1 MPCYGRFLTYG
12 RVSALDRGREGSYGK
27 ALWSAETRDGGA
39 QCRHARLRRFCKRI
53 GAGRRNSG
61 GGGEGFGWPNGRSRF
76 RRSAALVSRGADSGR
91 IDSPFVLSDVQ
102 LEQGSRGPVTLTGRH
117 GAAAH
122 VWVLGPGNW
131 GLTVRPLFTPE
142 LQEIYEEER
151 RAFESGQSGGA
162 AEQWRVVAAQTRDAA
177 LADWMTLRQHVNITV
192 ETITQQQAKI
202 PAQKIVGRI
211 YN

>member
-1 MPCYGRFLTYG
+1 MAVLNAAMLASAAS
-12 RVSALDRGREGSYGK
+12 VSASAQDGVIVEEVAKGS
-27 ALWSAETRDGGA
+27 
-39 QCRHARLRRFCKRI
+39 
-53 GAGRRNSG
+53 AGQTAGLASG
-61 GGGEGFGWPNGRSRF
+61 DLLLSW
-76 RRSAALVSRGADSGR
+76 SRGAESGR
-91 IDSPFVLSDVQ
+91 INSPFVLSDVQ

-162 AEQWRVVAAQTRDAA
+162 AEQWRVVAAQTRD
-177 LADWMTLRQHVNITV
+177 
-192 ETITQQQAKI
+192 
-202 PAQKIVGRI
+202 PAWLTG
-211 YN
+211 